1 LKEALKE
8 KKAIKW
14 SLVYHCQMSMPD
26 KYQSEPMLYSP
37 HFQLEHLTT
46 STYPEQLHEQ
56 IDASMEVLEERMS
69 VFVQAGSGWNLHQN
83 QALILEM
90 DAYEPLQGSSY
101 IKLPK
106 DIHDSKAVVNI
117 KNEDLECFKWS
128 ILTALHPASK
138 DAQRVTKYQEYKDEL
153 NFEEINFPATI
164 DNINKFEKQ
173 NPGICVTVIGI
184 AKTEDCARVHSNEY
198 ERD

>member
-1 LKEALKE
+1 MHQDLKTRLKEALKE

-14 SLVYHCQMSMPD
+14 SLVYHCEMSMQD

-56 IDASMEVLEERMS
+56 IDASMEVLEDCTS
-69 VFVQAGSGWNLHQN
+69 WTLHQN

-90 DAYEPLQGSSY
+90 EAYEPLQGSSY
-101 IKLPK
+101 TELPK
-106 DIHDSKAVVNI
+106 DIHNSKAVVNI

-128 ILTALHPASK
+128 ILAAFHPA
-138 DAQRVTKYQEYKDEL
+138 
-153 NFEEINFPATI
+153 
-164 DNINKFEKQ
+164 
-173 NPGICVTVIGI
+173 
-184 AKTEDCARVHSNEY
+184 
-198 ERD
+198 

>member
-1 LKEALKE
+1 M
-8 KKAIKW
+8 
-14 SLVYHCQMSMPD
+14 QD

-56 IDASMEVLEERMS
+56 IDASMEVLEDCTS
-69 VFVQAGSGWNLHQN
+69 WTLHQN

-90 DAYEPLQGSSY
+90 EAYEPLQGRAY
-101 IKLPK
+101 TELPK
-106 DIHDSKAVVNI
+106 DIHNSKAVVNI

-128 ILTALHPASK
+128 ILPVFHPASK

-153 NFEEINFPATI
+153 NFEGINFSLTI
-164 DNINKFEKQ
+164 DKISKFEKQ
-173 NPGICVTVIGI
+173 NPGISVTVIGT
-184 AKTEDCARVHSNEY
+184 AKDKK
-198 ERD
+198 